1 MIPKNI
7 NRYKFNILDKK
18 IIGIYRKY
26 INKKKISPNS
36 KIFFKNSF
44 LGFVTQL
51 DWCLIEKKIKKDN
64 KLKEIENIF
73 DLLET
78 SEKFISKKTFKTKI
92 NNLFKDIFVDL
103 VSIIPFSLG
112 DIYGPGSLEKNIVKR
127 FINNFKYAIFYKKVS
142 KIKLVNVKKN
152 KSFFF
157 KECKKNKVKNYK
169 LIDKFIPDSYFS
181 DLIEN
186 NIDKN
191 IRLYASGDIL
201 YNINISKIITLKNKI
216 QFTNIVHGGG
226 YYEFKKSLW
235 ESSERHLAGNFPK
248 LYLKSLENHT
258 QYKNPKNIKII
269 YALRSLPR
277 INDKIAC
284 PDFYHHLNE
293 KKNFESIKPFI
304 KKYNIKLRPHP
315 RGLHKCYKG
324 LKIIGNSTYNLD
336 SNSIIIFDSISSS
349 LTFWLVA
356 NNIPFIHI
364 INKLNLKSLQNRTI
378 KYIKLAEK
386 NNCFL
391 LNKNNQEI
399 SLFLNKLNSN
409 KINFEKI
416 IKTNKKLF
424 KDLKY
429 KIN

>member
-1 MIPKNI
+1 MSPKNI

-51 DWCLIEKKIKKDN
+51 DWCLIEKKIEKDN
-64 KLKEIENIF
+64 KLKEIENILE
-73 DLLET
+73 LLET
-78 SEKFISKKTFKTKI
+78 SEKFLSKKTFKTKI
-92 NNLFKDIFVDL
+92 NNLFKDIFIDL

-112 DIYGPGSLEKNIVKR
+112 DIYGPGFLEKNIVKR

-157 KECKKNKVKNYK
+157 KECKKNKAKNYK
-169 LIDKFIPDSYFS
+169 LINKFIPDSYFS

-201 YNINISKIITLKNKI
+201 YNKNISKIIALKNKI
-216 QFTNIVHGGG
+216 QFMNIVHGGG
-226 YYEFKKSLW
+226 YYEFKNSLW

-277 INDKIAC
+277 INDKIVC

-304 KKYNIKLRPHP
+304 EKYNIKLRPHP

-399 SLFLNKLNSN
+399 NLFLNKLNSN

>member
-1 MIPKNI
+1 MNPKNI
-7 NRYKFNILDKK
+7 NKYKFKILDKK
-18 IIGIYRKY
+18 IIDIYREF
-26 INKKKISPNS
+26 IDKKKITFEN
-36 KIFFKNSF
+36 KKFLKNSF
-44 LGFVTQL
+44 FGYITQL
-51 DWCLIEKKIKKDN
+51 EWCLFEKKINVISKASN
-64 KLKEIENIF
+64 IEDIL
-73 DLLET
+73 DLLKVR
-78 SEKFISKKTFKTKI
+78 EKSLSKKTFKKKI
-92 NNLFKDIFVDL
+92 NNLFKNIFVDL
-103 VSIIPFSLG
+103 VRIIPFSLG
-112 DIYGPGSLEKNIVKR
+112 NIHGPGSLEKNVVKR

-157 KECKKNKVKNYK
+157 KECRKNKVKNYK
-169 LIDKFIPDSYFS
+169 LINKYIPDSYFS

-186 NIDKN
+186 NINKN

-201 YNINISKIITLKNKI
+201 YNTNISKIIALKDKI
-216 QFTNIVHGGG
+216 QFLNIVHGGG
-226 YYEFKKSLW
+226 YYEFKNSLW

-248 LYLKSLENHT
+248 LHLRYLENHS
-258 QYKNPKNIKII
+258 QYKNPKNIKIV

-293 KKNFESIKPFI
+293 KKNFESLKPFI
-304 KKYNIKLRPHP
+304 DKYNIKLRPHP

-324 LKIIGNSTYNLD
+324 LKIVGNSTNNLD
-336 SNSIIIFDSISSS
+336 RNSIVIFDTISSS

-364 INKLNLKSLQNRTI
+364 VNKLNLKSLQNRTI

-399 SLFLNKLNSN
+399 NLFLNKLNSN

-416 IKTNKKLF
+416 VKTNKKLF
-424 KDLKY
+424 KDFKY